1 MGNLYSFSRKS
12 WFSGKWPYL
21 KGNYY
26 WRDPFLTPF
35 FSHVLRV
42 PCYKRPVGWWCWWW
56 LSRSEGFPFPKRD
69 AWGELYGNP
78 IRSFSETLVET
89 RWTSVE
95 FSKSPIFFKRHP
107 EEIHLASWIR
117 TCAWWT
123 QCLWFHEVSRS
134 LGTASLTVM
143 HALSIQFPHKLSSGR
158 LPSGQ
163 NNMAPAVLK
172 CRLEINQIN
181 HFFWGTVRDVLSNH
195 CTYCSDTPLR
205 INILNPTMEVWF
217 RCFFSNW
224 GILRWYTPCK
234 WNKLPTSLVSWISK
248 PSTVSLSQRWSVY
261 IYMDNAS
268 SLLFI
273 LLIHI
278 CISYILLSMLAICRD
293 CHPFLHRSI
302 MTVQE

>member
-1 MGNLYSFSRKS
+1 MVQWKMAYF
-12 WFSGKWPYL
+12 L

-35 FSHVLRV
+35 FSHVVRV

-95 FSKSPIFFKRHP
+95 FSKSPIFLKRYP

-181 HFFWGTVRDVLSNH
+181 HFFGGTVRDVLSNH

-217 RCFFSNW
+217 RCFFFQLGDS
-224 GILRWYTPCK
+224 
-234 WNKLPTSLVSWISK
+234 
-248 PSTVSLSQRWSVY
+248 
-261 IYMDNAS
+261 
-268 SLLFI
+268 
-273 LLIHI
+273 
-278 CISYILLSMLAICRD
+278 
-293 CHPFLHRSI
+293 
-302 MTVQE
+302 